1 MKKLKIFAISLLGIV
16 VVGYLLLFIAAR
28 ILFPPERLKEI
39 ITPKISE
46 AVGREVSI
54 EDVGLSVFPGLS
66 LNAEGLTIANAEG
79 FSDKPLLKVGD
90 LYLNV
95 KLLPLLRKRVEVASI
110 LIKSP
115 KILIEKSKTGKF
127 NFEMGSE
134 EKDKVSSEAE
144 EPETSPVSLVV
155 NSARIEDGTLI
166 YLDHQ
171 KNKTIT
177 IKEIDQNISIS
188 LDEELT
194 DIRTEGRLDI
204 KDLNFTDMKK
214 NEGAMNFPSA
224 TIKHHFKIDTQS
236 KNVQIE
242 QLMFVIESTQLNFA
256 GSLKNYDTTPN
267 IDLSLRTNE
276 IELSN
281 ILRTIPH
288 DLAPMLTELTAE
300 GTINF
305 KMDVKGEISENKTP
319 NVNGDLSFNN
329 LTLSYS
335 ELPSKISNLNG
346 SIGFTDKSL
355 NFRKITA
362 RLGNEPFELS
372 GSIIDFEHPKYDLKF
387 KADLNLSTL
396 KDYIESPS
404 IQSNIPPDKLPMLT
418 KLNGEG
424 KINLKIDVNGEISED
439 KLPNVNGALSFNNLT
454 LGYSELPGKITNLS
468 GAIGFTDKKLDFRN
482 ITARLGSDPV
492 EFSGSIINFEH
503 PRYDLKLK
511 TDLNLNAVKD
521 YIELPKGTSLSG
533 RLKANIIAKGSVDK
547 PENTRLN
554 GRISVSNSSLT
565 TPNLAV
571 PLTEINSEVDL
582 AGRKVKISNLTL
594 RAAKSSISLTGEIL
608 DPIHNPKGTLQLT
621 SSLLDLDEIFPETES
636 EEDVTSMREPIK
648 LPFETLD
655 GKVIISKLITNDIVM
670 SNLRA
675 DMIIRNNVL
684 SIKNVRSDLYSGKL
698 TGSATADFNDPSG
711 LAYTIHIKGDGLDM
725 NDFASTAIPI
735 EDAFFGKMQID
746 VNANGTGLSTEEI
759 KKNVVAE
766 GATVV
771 FNGKIVNLPVLHS
784 LADFLNLP
792 SFEEISFKTL
802 NNSFK
807 LQNERLSFENFEMK
821 AFDND
826 LSLGGF
832 IGLDGS
838 LDISVS
844 MLLSEELT
852 QRFHEK
858 AVKVPNV
865 FLVDS
870 SRLPLDFII
879 KGTKDNPEIR
889 WDTEK
894 AVSRAAKKTVQ
905 TGLEK
910 GLEKIFG
917 TFKNKTGEEADSLK
931 SDKDTKEGDP
941 LKNVLEGLFGKKKKK
956 KKSKQEN
963 N

>member
-54 EDVGLSVFPGLS
+54 EGVGLSVFPGLS

-110 LIKSP
+110 LIKNP
-115 KILIEKSKTGKF
+115 KILIEKSITGKF
-127 NFEMGSE
+127 NFEMAGE
-134 EKDKVSSEAE
+134 EKAKVPSEAE
-144 EPETSPVSLVV
+144 EPETSPFSLVV

-171 KNKTIT
+171 ENYAIAINKIH
-177 IKEIDQNISIS
+177 QNISIS

-194 DIRTEGRLDI
+194 DIRTEGQLDI
-204 KDLNFTDMKK
+204 KDINFRDMKK
-214 NEGAMNFPSA
+214 NEAAMNFPSA
-224 TIKHHFKIDTQS
+224 IIKHNFKIDTRS

-281 ILRTIPH
+281 ILSIIPH
-288 DLAPMLTELTAE
+288 DLAPMLTKLTAE
-300 GTINF
+300 GRINL

-319 NVNGDLSFNN
+319 NLNGNIVFNN

-355 NFRKITA
+355 NFRNITA
-362 RLGNEPFELS
+362 RLGNEPVELS

-396 KDYIESPS
+396 KDYIESPN
-404 IQSNIPPDKLPMLT
+404 IQSKIPPDKLPMLT
-418 KLNGEG
+418 KLHAEG
-424 KINLKIDVNGEISED
+424 KINLEIAVNGEISEE
-439 KLPNVNGALSFNNLT
+439 KTPNVNGSLSFNNLT

-468 GAIGFTDKKLDFRN
+468 GGIGFTDKKLDFRN
-482 ITARLGSDPV
+482 ITARLGNDPV
-492 EFSGSIINFEH
+492 ELSGSIIDFEH

-554 GRISVSNSSLT
+554 GRISVSNSSFT

-571 PLTEINSEVDL
+571 PLTDINSEVNL

-636 EEDVTSMREPIK
+636 EEDVTSKREPIK

-655 GKVIISKLITNDIVM
+655 GKVIISKLISNKIVM
-670 SNLRA
+670 NNLRA
-675 DMIIRNNVL
+675 NMIIRNNVL
-684 SIKNVRSDLYSGKL
+684 SIKNMRSDLYSGKL

-711 LAYTIHIKGDGLDM
+711 LAYTIQMKGDGLDV
-725 NDFASTAIPI
+725 NDFATTAIPI
-735 EDAFFGKMQID
+735 EDAFFGKMQIE
-746 VNANGTGLSTEEI
+746 VNASGTGLSTEEI
-759 KKNVVAE
+759 KKNIVAE
-766 GATVV
+766 GTTVV
-771 FNGKIVNLPVLHS
+771 FDGKIVNLPVLHS
-784 LADFLNLP
+784 LAKFLNLP

-807 LQNERLSFENFEMK
+807 LQNEKLSFENFEMK

-852 QRFHEK
+852 QRFHER
-858 AVKVPNV
+858 AVKVPNI

-870 SRLPLDFII
+870 SRLPLDFTIT
-879 KGTKDNPEIR
+879 GTKNNPKIR

-894 AVSRAAKKTVQ
+894 AVSRAAEKTVQ

-917 TFKNKTGEEADSLK
+917 SLKTDSLESNK
-931 SDKDTKEGDP
+931 DKKEGDP

-956 KKSKQEN
+956 KKGKQEN